1 MRLGP
6 PMGALSTYPGDTP
19 LKTASAFLR
28 GHQLS
33 LDLSL
38 GWELVSSSPPHA
50 GTLPGLACAGPA
62 QSSTAA
68 VCSRLHWSRQ
78 VTLLRPP
85 PPASGSCSL
94 SAFSPAVA
102 PELWKRRDNDVA
114 FAVEHPL
121 TLFL

>member
-19 LKTASAFLR
+19 LKIASAFLR

-38 GWELVSSSPPHA
+38 GWQLVRSSPPHA
-50 GTLPGLACAGPA
+50 GTSPGLACAGPA
-62 QSSTAA
+62 QSSTAV

-78 VTLLRPP
+78 VALLPP

-94 SAFSPAVA
+94 SAFSPAV
-102 PELWKRRDNDVA
+102 WKRRDNDVA